1 MDKKLL
7 LGLALILSTTTVSA
21 DPITKQKALKRAKV
35 FLAQKGIAISE
46 RNTKILYAPRA
57 GQTSEIQPYY
67 IYNNEGEK
75 GFFILSGDDSTIP
88 VLGYS
93 ASGTFD
99 EANLPD
105 NMRGWLKGIEKE
117 MRYIQANKLKMNYAP
132 KAGRKTTAPILKSLW
147 GQDTP
152 YNQSCP
158 DFYTVGKSATGCVA
172 TAMAQTMYTLRNQ
185 EGAAKEIK
193 TAIPSYTCQQNYGLG
208 AKISVNGVAAGT
220 KIDWENMRDT
230 YKGYRTT
237 AQKKAVADLMA
248 FCGAAVKME
257 YCHASYGGSG
267 ALNSDV
273 AAALKKYFGYS
284 KSTRYVMKN
293 SYTIDGW
300 NELIYNEVTAGR
312 PVLFGGVSDENSGHA
327 FVVDG
332 YNHENGLFHLNW
344 GWTGSYNGE
353 FALSALAPESGGTGA
368 GTIGS
373 GYNFDQDAIIGLD
386 ASGTAAGEDQ
396 TIVTGIV
403 DFNSTSITASYINA
417 SGDAVNGY
425 ITLAYYAE
433 DGSLKQ
439 FNGVATSNGTWSGKI
454 YYQPKFALNIISTN
468 LKDGVYDVVPV
479 YRLKTNGPWLTTCER
494 NRCVRVVVKN
504 GTVKANTSKITAINF
519 QTLGDLVA
527 NTVQPVKLTVRNE
540 GPEYVGKFYLF
551 ASKYKSRKG
560 SVQGKS
566 LVELPANGT
575 AEVNMKF
582 KPDLSGT
589 FYVWI
594 TKDEAGSN
602 VIYEGTVQIANM
614 TAAGPLY
621 VSDITVKNEI
631 SRTFADGKTRIEFSG
646 KSTTP
651 NITVTNISSTSFS
664 GSMIIGLRDFK
675 EFSASIPS
683 FPAGQSAPISGI
695 TFSGLEYDKEYV
707 LQITSNGEVND
718 DHIILIPRNPT
729 GIESASVEGRN
740 VFTIYNLNGTL
751 LKKIEA
757 TNADAALVGLPKGV
771 YLVNGQKTVK
781 Q

>member
-1 MDKKLL
+1 MNKKLL

-88 VLGYS
+88 ILGYS

-117 MRYIQANKLKMNYAP
+117 MRYIQANNLKMNYAP

-158 DFYTVGKSATGCVA
+158 DFYTMGKSATGCVA
-172 TAMAQTMYTLRNQ
+172 TAMAQAMYTLRNQ

-284 KSTRYVMKN
+284 KSTRYVMKS

-494 NRCVRVVVKN
+494 NRCVQVVVKN

-707 LQITSNGEVND
+707 LQITSNAEVND